1 MHRNNWVSPKLSSI
15 WLCLRPLF
23 KVYIMKS
30 SLTAVSAVALIT
42 LTLTHSL
49 GLTPQPVAL
58 SMMPVWL
65 LFMLIAALPLA
76 FVDAVIVRRSQ
87 QLPLEGLVPIT
98 READA
103 AIFWRLLAPLSILAL
118 LLLMGQASHHATH
131 NAAWTQPSLMLKE
144 ALPYLVMFFAV
155 GFAWVG
161 TKRLLPFVGVLVPVA
176 LVVNASTATH
186 IWQLTLLT
194 PEQWQLV
201 ASTALMST
209 VSTTG
214 VYAWLLMQQVP
225 VPVKASTRVVPL
237 WLTQT
242 LVGLA
247 ALAVGQTTGNIYL
260 VMYMLCA
267 IFALA
272 VCAEAIGTQLQA
284 KGWAK
289 PIALGSVL
297 LACAVT
303 TTAAEYVG
311 FDEAVKVVALL
322 TILGFALL
330 TGWIMKISH
339 VRKALNFSSEAVY
352 NVWRVAIRLLVPIT
366 VLWLLVGMVL

>member
-1 MHRNNWVSPKLSSI
+1 
-15 WLCLRPLF
+15 
-23 KVYIMKS
+23 MKS
-30 SLTAVSAVALIT
+30 SLSAVGAVALIT

-49 GLTPQPVAL
+49 GLAAQPAAL

-103 AIFWRLLAPLSILAL
+103 ATFWRLLAPLSMLAL

-176 LVVNASTATH
+176 LVVNATTAAH
-186 IWQLTLLT
+186 VWQLTLLT

-209 VSTTG
+209 VTTTG

-225 VPVKASTRVVPL
+225 VPVKASTSVMPL

-242 LVGLA
+242 LVGLF

-260 VMYMLCA
+260 VMYILCA

-272 VCAEAIGTQLQA
+272 VCAEAIGAQLQA

-297 LACAVT
+297 LACAVA

-339 VRKALNFSSEAVY
+339 VRKTLNFSSEAVY

-366 VLWLLVGMVL
+366 ALWLLVGMVL